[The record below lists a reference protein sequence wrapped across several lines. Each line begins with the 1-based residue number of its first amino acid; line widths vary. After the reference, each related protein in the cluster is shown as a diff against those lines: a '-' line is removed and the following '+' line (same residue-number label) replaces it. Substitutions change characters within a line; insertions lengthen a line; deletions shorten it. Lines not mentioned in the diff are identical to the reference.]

1 MIVVEETHD
10 ISIKT
15 SFFKAHR
22 QEVMIQGRKKLCDIK
37 CYDTDM
43 ALFEPPCSNKM
54 GEIYTYINNRL
65 LSDVSQL
72 IWIQEAISY
81 HVELE
86 SVADDFLNEFASSVE
101 QNYGLER
108 FGDAIQVF
116 IQLGNDDNV
125 GRLEMR

>member
-1 MIVVEETHD
+1 
-10 ISIKT
+10 
-15 SFFKAHR
+15 
-22 QEVMIQGRKKLCDIK
+22 
-37 CYDTDM
+37 
-43 ALFEPPCSNKM
+43 M

-101 QNYGLER
+101 
-108 FGDAIQVF
+108 
-116 IQLGNDDNV
+116 
-125 GRLEMR
+125 